1 MIGELEVLELE
12 IMHKHGVSLK
22 NISSHTG
29 HSINTVRKYVRDGQ
43 APGYTKRRNVG
54 TKLDNYKAYLLSRI
68 SEARPNWLPATVLFM
83 EIKKQGYTGGISTLR
98 NYLQKLKP
106 SIKVRPLI
114 RFETSPGE
122 QMQVD
127 FANFQYKKQKYYAFV
142 AVLGYSRLAF
152 VKFVK
157 NQQEDTLIACH
168 EEAFDYFGG
177 VPKSILY
184 DNMKTVILKRD
195 VYGKGKH
202 KLHANFYDF
211 SKHYG
216 FIPRVCRPYSPQTKG
231 KVERL
236 ISYVRYSYHNPFVA
250 GRENITID
258 ELNIDVMNWLNNI
271 ANNRVHSTT
280 KEVPFARW
288 DVEKQHLLN
297 IPNNYTTNYGITNEA
312 STGHINK
319 HIMDQNT
326 HPLQHDLSIY
336 ESILFAGGV
345 A

>member
-1 MIGELEVLELE
+1 
-12 IMHKHGVSLK
+12 
-22 NISSHTG
+22 
-29 HSINTVRKYVRDGQ
+29 
-43 APGYTKRRNVG
+43 
-54 TKLDNYKAYLLSRI
+54 
-68 SEARPNWLPATVLFM
+68 FM
-83 EIKKQGYTGGISTLR
+83 EIKSQGYTGCLSTLR

-106 SIKVRPLI
+106 TVKVRPLV
-114 RFETSPGE
+114 RFETEPGE

-127 FANFQYKKQKYYAFV
+127 FASFKHKNHRYYAFV

-157 NQQEDTLIACH
+157 NQQVDALIACH

-177 VPKSILY
+177 VPKTILY

-195 VYGKGKH
+195 VYGKSKH
-202 KLHANFYDF
+202 KLQGCFYDF

-216 FIPRVCRPYSPQTKG
+216 FIPRVCQPYSPQTKG

-236 ISYVRYSYHNPFVA
+236 ISYIRYSYHNPFLA
-250 GRENITID
+250 GREDITLD

-271 ANNRVHSTT
+271 ANQRVHATT
-280 KEVPFARW
+280 KEIPFSRW

-297 IPNNYTTNYGITNEA
+297 IPNNYTTNYGLTNEA
-312 STGHINK
+312 STHLTNK
-319 HIMDQNT
+319 HIMEQNT
-326 HPLQHDLSIY
+326 HTLQHDLSVY
-336 ESILFAGGV
+336 ESILFAGEV

>member
-1 MIGELEVLELE
+1 MIGELQVLELE
-12 IMHKHGVSLK
+12 IMHKQGMSFK
-22 NISSHTG
+22 KISSSTG
-29 HSINTVRKYVRDGQ
+29 LSINTVRKYVRDKQ
-43 APGYTKRRNVG
+43 AVMYTKRRKRV
-54 TKLDNYKAYLLSRI
+54 TKLDNYKPYLLSRI
-68 SEARPNWLPATVLFM
+68 EEAKPNWLPSTVLFM
-83 EIKKQGYTGGISTLR
+83 EIKLQGYKGGISTIR

-106 SIKVRPLI
+106 TAKLRPLV

-127 FANFQYKKQKYYAFV
+127 FASFKYKKQRYYAFV

-157 NQQEDTLIACH
+157 DQQVDTLIFCH

-202 KLHANFYDF
+202 KLHTNFHDF

-216 FIPRVCRPYSPQTKG
+216 FIPRICQPYSPQTKG

-236 ISYVRYSYHNPFVA
+236 ISYVRYSYHNPFIA
-250 GRENITID
+250 GREDITID
-258 ELNIDVMNWLNNI
+258 ELNIGVINWLNNT
-271 ANNRVHSTT
+271 ANQRVHATT
-280 KEVPFARW
+280 KEIPFARW

-297 IPNNYTTNYGITNEA
+297 IPNNYTTNYGVINEA
-312 STGHINK
+312 STHKINQ

-336 ESILFAGGV
+336 ESILFAGGI